1 MTYPP
6 NVRSAPP
13 SAPTRAPERPPRPPG
28 PPAGPPAPSA
38 PRRAWAESVERL
50 RAGATTEPGR
60 LRIIGAALA
69 LLVVAFGAVSAGEAS
84 DRFTAADDVVRHSQP
99 LSRDAANIYRS
110 LADADTQAASGFLA
124 GAQDPPAV
132 LKLYQDDIRTASSL
146 LVKAAATTSSSSES
160 GQQIATINEGLPRYT
175 GLIERAR
182 AANRQGLPLG
192 GAYLRYANEQMTRE
206 LLPAAE
212 KLYGVETARLDQ
224 DNADARLWPFASLAV
239 GVVAFAGLLWAQRR
253 NYRRTNRVFN
263 TGMLAATAACT
274 VLLLWLAVGHTIAR
288 TDLNAAEAKGQR
300 SLAVLNDARIN
311 SLKARANENLTEVAR
326 GAVLTADGERD
337 KYEADFNTGMGKLSA
352 ALKTARG
359 LARGDSAGSEPVG
372 TAIDSAA
379 QWQERHKAA
388 RAADEAGD
396 YKKALDAIIGPEGT
410 TGQSFDQVNAA
421 LGTAIDHEQGEF
433 TASATSGRNALTGL
447 AAGAAV
453 LGLLG
458 AAGAAIG
465 MGRRLSE
472 YR

>member
-1 MTYPP
+1 M
-6 NVRSAPP
+6 
-13 SAPTRAPERPPRPPG
+13 EQ
-28 PPAGPPAPSA
+28 
-38 PRRAWAESVERL
+38 L

-60 LRIIGAALA
+60 LRIIGAALV
-69 LLVVAFGAVSAGEAS
+69 LLVVAFGAVSAVEAS

-124 GAQDPPAV
+124 GAQDPPEV

-160 GQQIATINEGLPRYT
+160 GRQIAAINEGLPRYT

-224 DNADARLWPFASLAV
+224 DNDDARLWPFASLAV
-239 GVVAFAGLLWAQRR
+239 GVVTFGGLFWAQRR

-263 TGMLAATAACT
+263 QGMLAATAAST

-288 TDLNAAEAKGQR
+288 SDLNAAEAKGQR

-326 GAVLTADGERD
+326 GAVLTADGKND
-337 KYEADFNTGMGKLSA
+337 KYEADFNTGMAKLSA
-352 ALKTARG
+352 ALRTARG
-359 LARGDSAGSEPVG
+359 LADDSAGSEPVG
-372 TAIDSAA
+372 TAIDSVA
-379 QWQERHKAA
+379 QWQERHTSA
-388 RAADEAGD
+388 RAADQAGD
-396 YKKALDAIIGPEGT
+396 YKKALDKIIGPEGT

-433 TASATSGRNALTGL
+433 TASATSGRSALTGL

-458 AAGAAIG
+458 AAGAALG

>member
-1 MTYPP
+1 VTYPP
-6 NVRSAPP
+6 NVRGAPP
-13 SAPTRAPERPPRPPG
+13 SAPPRAPERPP
-28 PPAGPPAPSA
+28 A
-38 PRRAWAESVERL
+38 PRKAWAEGVERL

-60 LRIIGAALA
+60 LRIIGAALV
-69 LLVVAFGAVSAGEAS
+69 LLVVAFGAVSATEAA
-84 DRFTAADDVVRHSQP
+84 DRFGAADDVVRHSQP

-132 LKLYQDDIRTASSL
+132 LKLYQDDIRTASAL

-160 GQQIATINEGLPRYT
+160 GRQIAAINEGLPRYT

-212 KLYGVETARLDQ
+212 KLYGVEKARLDQ
-224 DNADARLWPFASLAV
+224 DNDDARLWPFASLAV
-239 GVVAFAGLLWAQRR
+239 GVVAFGGLFWAQRR
-253 NYRRTNRVFN
+253 AYRRTNRVFN
-263 TGMLAATAACT
+263 QGMLAATAACT
-274 VLLLWLAVGHTIAR
+274 VLLLWLAVGHAIAR
-288 TDLNAAEAKGQR
+288 TDLNAAETKGQR

-326 GAVLTADGERD
+326 GAVLTEDGKHD
-337 KYEADFNTGMGKLSA
+337 KYETDFNTGMGELSA
-352 ALKTARG
+352 ALKKARG
-359 LARGDSAGSEPVG
+359 LAGHDGAGRDPVD

-379 QWQERHKAA
+379 QWRERHTSA
-388 RAADEAGD
+388 READQAGD
-396 YKKALDAIIGPEGT
+396 YKQALDRIIGPKGT

-433 TASATSGRNALTGL
+433 TASATSGRDALTGL
-447 AAGAAV
+447 AAGAAA
-453 LGLLG
+453 LALLG
-458 AAGAAIG
+458 AAGAALG